1 MIQPRHLVG
10 IFALATPLLLAGW
23 AMATPLSDLD
33 RPVGQGAL
41 AGSGYVNSDSLRA
54 PEGETL
60 GSKPSLS
67 GSFSVPFDSD
77 GFASTAFEGAASSQD
92 MAQNWLRVRSH
103 SGSSGDWPAL
113 ATFGVGEGLLLEDSI
128 ELSEDDGEQITVDEL
143 ARRLVRQEAQRGR
156 ALLGTSGRPGSSTSQ
171 GVDLGLN
178 LVRNLLDHKMDREL
192 ALAAL
197 SHTTEIREFLLRVTA
212 SDDIADYET
221 AITVGGSRAAQRE
234 TAGVSQGDD
243 RTLTSGELE
252 RIKASNEGSAV
263 QTLKDFLLEFLADF
277 RIIFF
282 FGGSLLLI
290 LLLSAVVSRWV
301 RA

>member
-10 IFALATPLLLAGW
+10 IFALATPLLVAGW
-23 AMATPLSDLD
+23 AMATPLNELD
-33 RPVGQGAL
+33 RPAGQGPL
-41 AGSGYVNSDSLRA
+41 VGSGYVDSDSMEA
-54 PEGETL
+54 PQGETR

-67 GSFSVPFDSD
+67 GSFSAPFDTD

-92 MAQNWLRVRSH
+92 VAQNWLRVRSH

-113 ATFGVGEGLLLEDSI
+113 TTFGVGEGLLLDDTI
-128 ELSEDDGEQITVDEL
+128 ELSEDDGEGITVDEL
-143 ARRLVRQEAQRGR
+143 ARRFVRQEARRGR
-156 ALLGTSGRPGSSTSQ
+156 ALLGTSGRPGSSSSQ
-171 GVDLGLN
+171 RVDLGLN

-197 SHTTEIREFLLRVTA
+197 SHTTEIREFLLQVTA
-212 SDDIADYET
+212 SDNIADYET
-221 AITVGGSRAAQRE
+221 VITVGGGRTAQRE
-234 TAGVSQGDD
+234 TATVSQGDG
-243 RTLTSGELE
+243 RTVTSGELE

-263 QTLKDFLLEFLADF
+263 QSLKDFLIEFLADF

-282 FGGSLLLI
+282 FGASLALI
-290 LLLSAVVSRWV
+290 LLLSAIVSRWV